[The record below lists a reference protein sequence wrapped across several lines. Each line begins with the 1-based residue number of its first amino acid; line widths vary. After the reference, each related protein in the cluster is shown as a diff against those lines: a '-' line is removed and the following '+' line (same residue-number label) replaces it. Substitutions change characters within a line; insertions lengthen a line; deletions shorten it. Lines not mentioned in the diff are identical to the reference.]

1 MNVLYTCLK
10 PHDHCS
16 DQVEGCSQL
25 PSPSCSFLSVQKEPI
40 VWVLLIQVCF
50 QGLQV
55 PINRITNTVCALLCL
70 ASFAQCHDYE
80 SHLCYFVFGFVLC
93 ACTLLWESSICI
105 YITLGYFYTLATL
118 IMLLW
123 ISLSIF
129 VCVWH
134 NHASVWYLDSRVGVV

>member
-40 VWVLLIQVCF
+40 VWVLLILVCF
-50 QGLQV
+50 QVLQV

-80 SHLCYFVFGFVLC
+80 SHLRCFLFGFVLC
-93 ACTLLWESSICI
+93 ACTLPWVRAQ
-105 YITLGYFYTLATL
+105 FVL
-118 IMLLW
+118 ILLW
-123 ISLSIF
+123 VIYTPWYFNNVAMNIF
-129 VCVWH
+129 VHLCVC
-134 NHASVWYLDSRVGVV
+134 V